1 MQLRAVNPQRLLGE
15 GEASPPPQ
23 LRAVNPQRL
32 LGEGEALPPPQLRA
46 VNLQMFLGE
55 GGESSPLQLRAEE
68 DCQSFL
74 GEGEFCLQPCLAQ
87 KEEWKVIHILSNSN
101 KQQNEILH
109 HF

>member
-1 MQLRAVNPQRLLGE
+1 
-15 GEASPPPQ
+15 
-23 LRAVNPQRL
+23 
-32 LGEGEALPPPQLRA
+32 
-46 VNLQMFLGE
+46 MFLGE
-55 GGESSPLQLRAEE
+55 GGVSPPLQLRAE

-74 GEGEFCLQPCLAQ
+74 GEGKFCLAQ